1 MQRFFRLPVLLLA
14 VLALLALSGC
24 ASAPPVSTAESRA
37 DVEGGRALFE
47 SKGCGGCHSIEP
59 PAGPLTIAD
68 VLATSAPELW
78 YSGAKFKD
86 GFLKSW
92 LALPTP
98 IRPMEYNSLTEKNQ
112 GAHVALDSIE
122 ASAAAAFLMSLE
134 PGGPPEKPPV
144 PADFSPA
151 KSDLLGRRLF
161 NYDGACY
168 GCHLVMTPRG
178 LRVGG
183 LSGPSLIGAGSRL
196 RADWIYAYLSGP
208 SVSGSPRAMPYY
220 GGILTEVELG
230 ALAAYVA
237 GFE

>member
-1 MQRFFRLPVLLLA
+1 MQRFLRLPVSLLT

-24 ASAPPVSTAESRA
+24 APAPPISTTESRA
-37 DVEGGRALFE
+37 DVEGGRAIFE
-47 SKGCGGCHSIEP
+47 SKGCGDCHSIEP
-59 PAGPLTIAD
+59 PAGLLTISD

-86 GFLKSW
+86 GFLKGW
-92 LALPTP
+92 LVLPTP
-98 IRPMEYNSLTEKNQ
+98 IRPLEYNSLTERNR
-112 GAHVALDSIE
+112 GSHVALDPAQ

-134 PGGPPEKPPV
+134 PTGPPEKAPV
-144 PADFSPA
+144 PAAST
-151 KSDLLGRRLF
+151 SDLLGRRLF

-183 LSGPSLIGAGSRL
+183 LSGPSLIGAGARL
-196 RADWIYAYLSGP
+196 RADWIYTYLSRP
-208 SVSGSPRAMPYY
+208 SASGSPRPMPYY

-237 GFE
+237 GLE